1 MNFRAILFDLDGTL
15 LDTLADIADSA
26 NRVLAGH
33 GYPTHPID
41 AYRHFIGDGLVR
53 LFGRV
58 LPADQRGEEV
68 IAECV
73 GGFREAY
80 AENWNVRTRRYEGVA
95 DLLDAATARGLKMA
109 ILSNKPHA
117 FTRRCVDAYLSA
129 WPFQAV
135 LGQRDGV
142 PRKPDPAGAREIVD
156 PQRGHAPRRSLLG
169 FPPGRRTPRGRRRP
183 DHRPPVGTDGPGRR
197 GVFFVIRRPSRP
209 AQRHG
214 DPTLV
219 ERSPCS
225 H

>member
-156 PQRGHAPRRSLLG
+156 RLEVAAEHFLYLG
-169 FPPGRRTPRGRRRP
+169 DTPTDIETALNAGM
-183 DHRPPVGTDGPGRR
+183 HPVGVSWGFRPVDELRAGGAARIIDRPLELMDLVDGA
-197 GVFFVIRRPSRP
+197 S
-209 AQRHG
+209 
-214 DPTLV
+214 
-219 ERSPCS
+219 SS
-225 H
+225 

>member
-142 PRKPDPAGAREIVD
+142 PRKPDPAGAREIVE
-156 PQRGHAPRRSLLG
+156 RFEVAAEHFLYLG
-169 FPPGRRTPRGRRRP
+169 DTPTDMETALNAGM
-183 DHRPPVGTDGPGRR
+183 HPVGVSWGFRPVDELRAAGAARIIARPLELMDLVDGA
-197 GVFFVIRRPSRP
+197 S
-209 AQRHG
+209 
-214 DPTLV
+214 
-219 ERSPCS
+219 SS
-225 H
+225 

>member
-26 NRVLAGH
+26 NRVLAGY

-41 AYRHFIGDGLVR
+41 AYRDFIGDGLVR

-58 LPADQRGEEV
+58 LPADRRGQEI

-73 GGFREAY
+73 ASFRERY
-80 AENWNVRTRRYEGVA
+80 AENWNVRTQRYDGVA

-129 WPFQAV
+129 WDFQAV

-142 PRKPDPAGAREIVD
+142 PPKPDPAGPREIVERLEVAAEHFLYVGD
-156 PQRGHAPRRSLLG
+156 TPTDMQTA
-169 FPPGRRTPRGRRRP
+169 RTAGM
-183 DHRPPVGTDGPGRR
+183 HPVGVSWGFRPVDELRAAGAARIIARPLELMDLVDGA
-197 GVFFVIRRPSRP
+197 S
-209 AQRHG
+209 
-214 DPTLV
+214 
-219 ERSPCS
+219 SS
-225 H
+225 